1 MLSKFVFD
9 LAQSVRPI
17 LSGVVARVGVGMAM
31 AVLAMLL
38 SMESYVYAQTART
51 AYGHIEIPAQNQS
64 SNARHS
70 ASNSMNRGAA
80 EYQTI
85 LGPQSTPSAT
95 TRASNGSLSIRNSH
109 PAKRSGYR
117 PMGRASDRL
126 GRGRVIA
133 AGFQESIDTGEV
145 AEPAELPSAN
155 PIPDVT
161 GADEGMMSG
170 MAPDGA
176 MHNQQYSEFGA
187 PSMMYANGH
196 GEVYCDGCG
205 DMGCGCGLRNHGGD
219 YFHECRLRLAMGAL
233 GFNNAMNYA
242 GEGTN
247 VWSGDGSGS
256 FGFQQS
262 LQWSTPVPGL
272 FYGEMGAQVGVR
284 TVQAN
289 LAGAEFTA
297 DGRNQLYL
305 TAGLFRRS
313 DYGLQGGLV
322 IDYLAE
328 RWYLNTDLVQL
339 RGELSYMFEP
349 NHEFGFRFTSGM
361 QSSSSG
367 GFILNDVGV
376 FTSTDGTFS
385 AVDQYRLF
393 TRHVLSQE
401 QASYLELSAGWSDE
415 KHGILGAMIE
425 TVVSSQINIQSSF
438 TMGIP
443 GDAVSEGDHQQE
455 QWQVGLMLVW
465 TPSRPC
471 INGLQD
477 YYRPLFEVADP
488 GSFWVGRV
496 E

>member
-1 MLSKFVFD
+1 MLSKFVLD
-9 LAQSVRPI
+9 LAQSVRPV
-17 LSGVVARVGVGMAM
+17 LSGVAARTGVGMAV
-31 AVLAMLL
+31 AVLAMLPAI
-38 SMESYVYAQTART
+38 ESTVYAQNARS
-51 AYGHIEIPAQNQS
+51 AYGHIEIPAQNHS
-64 SNARHS
+64 LNTRHS
-70 ASNSMNRGAA
+70 ASKSTNRGAA

-95 TRASNGSLSIRNSH
+95 TRTSNGSISIRNSH
-109 PAKRSGYR
+109 PAQRSGYR
-117 PMGRASDRL
+117 PMSRASDRL

-133 AGFQESIDTGEV
+133 AGFQETIDTGEV
-145 AEPAELPSAN
+145 AEPAELPPSN
-155 PIPDVT
+155 PIPDVA
-161 GADEGMMSG
+161 GSDEGMM
-170 MAPDGA
+170 DGLVVGD
-176 MHNQQYSEFGA
+176 QGGEYGA
-187 PSMMYANGH
+187 QSLMYANGQ

-205 DMGCGCGLRNHGGD
+205 DMGCGCGLRNHRGD
-219 YFHECRLRLAMGAL
+219 YLHECRLRLSMGAL

-367 GFILNDVGV
+367 GFVLNDVGV
-376 FTSTDGTFS
+376 LTSADGTFS

-401 QASYLELSAGWSDE
+401 HASYLELSAGWSDE
-415 KHGILGAMIE
+415 KHGIVGAMIE
-425 TVVSSQINIQSSF
+425 TVVSSQLNLQSSF

-471 INGLQD
+471 MSGLQD

-488 GSFWVGRV
+488 GSFWVGQI

>member
-1 MLSKFVFD
+1 MLSKLAIELFQSLRLMLSSVLVRRCMRGALVLCLMLSYSEPDVF
-9 LAQSVRPI
+9 AQS
-17 LSGVVARVGVGMAM
+17 ARN
-31 AVLAMLL
+31 
-38 SMESYVYAQTART
+38 
-51 AYGHIEIPAQNQS
+51 AYGHIEISQ
-64 SNARHS
+64 R
-70 ASNSMNRGAA
+70 
-80 EYQTI
+80 
-85 LGPQSTPSAT
+85 
-95 TRASNGSLSIRNSH
+95 SLSGS
-109 PAKRSGYR
+109 
-117 PMGRASDRL
+117 GRALPAGSRAPLAKNNVGQQRVGRVSDRL
-126 GRGRVIA
+126 GRGRVSA
-133 AGFQESIDTGEV
+133 VAYQESIDTGEMT
-145 AEPAELPSAN
+145 E
-155 PIPDVT
+155 PDVLPPSNPVPDML
-161 GADEGMMSG
+161 GSESGVMSG
-170 MAPDGA
+170 MQSHTHGLPHGV
-176 MHNQQYSEFGA
+176 
-187 PSMMYANGH
+187 PSMTYENEQGI
-196 GEVYCDGCG
+196 VYCDDCG
-205 DMGCGCGLRNHGGD
+205 NGGCGCGLRRHVD
-219 YFHECRLRLAMGAL
+219 YMHECRLRLSMGAV

-272 FYGEMGAQVGVR
+272 FYGEMGAQVGAR

-289 LAGAEFTA
+289 LSGAEFTA

-305 TAGLFRRS
+305 TAGLFRRA

-367 GFILNDVGV
+367 GFILNDVGAL
-376 FTSTDGTFS
+376 TSAGGTFS

-393 TRHVLSQE
+393 TRHALSLE
-401 QASYLELSAGWSDE
+401 HASYLELSAGWSDE
-415 KHGILGAMIE
+415 KHGIFGAMIE
-425 TVVSSQINIQSSF
+425 TVVSSQLNLQSSF
-438 TMGIP
+438 TMGVP
-443 GDAVSEGDHQQE
+443 GGADSEGDHQQE

-465 TPSRPC
+465 TPSRPRMS
-471 INGLQD
+471 GLQD

-488 GSFWVGRV
+488 GSFWVGQT

>member
-1 MLSKFVFD
+1 MLIK
-9 LAQSVRPI
+9 QSIELFRS
-17 LSGVVARVGVGMAM
+17 LRLMLC
-31 AVLAMLL
+31 AVLGRNGICGALAL
-38 SMESYVYAQTART
+38 CSMFSFTEADAYAQAARG
-51 AYGHIEIPAQNQS
+51 AYGHIAISPRS
-64 SNARHS
+64 HS
-70 ASNSMNRGAA
+70 VAASPNSTG
-80 EYQTI
+80 
-85 LGPQSTPSAT
+85 S
-95 TRASNGSLSIRNSH
+95 RASLPTQHVGQQRISRV
-109 PAKRSGYR
+109 
-117 PMGRASDRL
+117 SDRL
-126 GRGRVIA
+126 GRGRVSA
-133 AGFQESIDTGEV
+133 VAYQESIDTGEMV
-145 AEPAELPSAN
+145 E
-155 PIPDVT
+155 PDVLPPSNPVPDMLST
-161 GADEGMMSG
+161 EGGMLSAMELDAHGRPHGASS
-170 MAPDGA
+170 MAYENDQGI
-176 MHNQQYSEFGA
+176 
-187 PSMMYANGH
+187 
-196 GEVYCDGCG
+196 VYCDGCG
-205 DMGCGCGLRNHGGD
+205 DVGCGCGLRRHVD
-219 YFHECRLRLAMGAL
+219 YMHECRLRLSIGAV

-272 FYGEMGAQVGVR
+272 LYGEMGAQVGVR

-305 TAGLFRRS
+305 TAGLFRRA

-322 IDYLAE
+322 VDYLAE

-367 GFILNDVGV
+367 GFILNDVGAL
-376 FTSTDGTFS
+376 TSASGTFS

-393 TRHVLSQE
+393 TRHALSLE
-401 QASYLELSAGWSDE
+401 RASYLELSAGWSDE
-415 KHGILGAMIE
+415 KHGIFGAMIE
-425 TVVSSQINIQSSF
+425 TVITSQLNLQSSF

-465 TPSRPC
+465 TPSRLRMS
-471 INGLQD
+471 GLQD

-488 GSFWVGRV
+488 GSFWVGQI